1 VFNDLTVGDNA
12 AVCESGTVD
21 CYANSE
27 SVNGFGVMR
36 SASYSDSID
45 AFPTTAGYDLAS
57 GLGSVNITN
66 LIINLYED
74 QP

>member
-1 VFNDLTVGDNA
+1 
-12 AVCESGTVD
+12 VCYTGTTD
-21 CYANSE
+21 CYSNAE
-27 SVNGFGVMR
+27 STNGFGVMR
-36 SASYSDSID
+36 ASSTYSNSID

-66 LIINLYED
+66 LIINIYED

>member
-1 VFNDLTVGDNA
+1 
-12 AVCESGTVD
+12 
-21 CYANSE
+21 
-27 SVNGFGVMR
+27 MR
-36 SASYSDSID
+36 SSTYSDSID

>member
-1 VFNDLTVGDNA
+1 
-12 AVCESGTVD
+12 
-21 CYANSE
+21 
-27 SVNGFGVMR
+27 MR